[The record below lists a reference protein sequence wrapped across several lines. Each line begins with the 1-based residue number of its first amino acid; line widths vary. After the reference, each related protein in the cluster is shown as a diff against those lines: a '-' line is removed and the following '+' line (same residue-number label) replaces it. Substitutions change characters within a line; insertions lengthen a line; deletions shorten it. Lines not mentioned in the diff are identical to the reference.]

1 MDVENKSRGFSLIEV
16 MISLLVLLVVA
27 GAAFYAL
34 AYYQRNYGSFRVRA
48 VMHEGMRG
56 AVELLSQ
63 EVGQAGL
70 LDFQTETTGASA
82 ITAALGDQSVVLMSV
97 NSIFQNQIL
106 IVGSADTEETV
117 VVDSVDIA
125 TSTIQAKFAKN
136 HPGNSIVRAYGVFPQ
151 GILPPPQSD
160 ANNLKIFG
168 DINND
173 GNISYV
179 QYICDTTAGTLSRAV
194 TPVTPDPS
202 LAKNTTYNVLVN
214 NLIPTPGVACFQ
226 YATPVSLGTYTFVPS
241 VAVTLSVQS
250 SKVDPQTKQY
260 VTMRKSFLNL
270 APRNVLM
277 GLELAQNGYRIR
289 LQPTPTN
296 ITSF

>member
-34 AYYQRNYGSFRVRA
+34 AYYQRNYGSSRLRA

-56 AVELLSQ
+56 AVELISQ

-70 LDFQTETTGASA
+70 LDFQTTTSGLTP
-82 ITAALGDQSVVLMSV
+82 IVPALGDQSVVLGSV

-117 VVDSVDIA
+117 VVDSVNFA
-125 TSTIQAKFAKN
+125 TSTIQAIFAKN
-136 HPGNSIVRAYGVFPQ
+136 HPPNSIVRAYGVYPQ
-151 GILPPPQSD
+151 GILSSST
-160 ANNLKIFG
+160 ANDLKIFG

-179 QYICDTTAGTLSRAV
+179 QYHCDTSAGTLSRAV
-194 TPVTPDPS
+194 TTPVTPDPS
-202 LAKNTTYNVLVN
+202 LAKNTTYDVLVN

-226 YATPVSLGTYTFVPS
+226 YTPKTLGTYTFVTS
-241 VAVTLSVQS
+241 VAITLSAQT

-289 LQPTPTN
+289 LQPTPTI